1 MERSLLLNGSARRYL
16 LPRIGLVWLRWLMG
30 VACVVEGNVALPRHQ
45 LEADRL
51 EESGEEMDWRSLL
64 HPSARAQLSSAAN
77 CARRKYRLAEQAVDE
92 RSNRRRFSDE
102 QKRAM
107 VQETEKPGVS
117 VADVCRRHGIATSL
131 LFRWQVQFGL
141 TARKAPQLATMAV
154 ADGAKNEVPALAALR
169 DLVRPPDG
177 MTAIELYDGRR
188 VFAPAG
194 TNPAEVKRQLAGKEK
209 AS

>member
-1 MERSLLLNGSARRYL
+1 MLNGSARRYL

-141 TARKAPQLATMAV
+141 TARKAPQLATMAF

-194 TNPAEVKRQLAGKEK
+194 TNPAEVKRQLAGNEK